1 MARNTRSAMRANAI
15 LADDSQDTNPAPK
28 TAPPNKERAPL
39 GIIDANNIATNEEN
53 PTLDNSEPPAKP
65 KSKGKKT
72 KGGKKGKKQL
82 VSEVDENVVGSI
94 WDVKEDESVSDTSDA
109 VTKACEE
116 LMGHNNDAMKQI
128 HVDNDMPTTPSSPAV
143 EAVRMQLQ
151 EAQSTNL
158 SSPTKTSI
166 AEQLEPQKQNMTGGN
181 GSVHEP
187 LESPVPNQTH
197 LVKLEGEQI
206 SEAEKQASVP
216 SSNNDLPGR
225 KTSSRSSPRPARI
238 EDSVEAIDAL
248 EDAIEQIGEA
258 LPTSRPSSAKR
269 ATPTKEHHS
278 TPDGKVLKELKGNA
292 DGTLLGTNF
301 TKASNSKPKPVNT
314 PKVASS
320 IASKKAAPKLA
331 RNSIQPRTAATKP
344 PSSRPSTAKTTITK
358 PPSPK
363 GSTPKPQGQAQSISN
378 LAGPSTK
385 QRPVSASLRAPPPLK
400 KSTKPPTKSNFELP
414 GEAISRKLKEQREER
429 LKREEEEKQRK
440 REFKARPIRRSVAPV
455 VKPTAASRARASLL
469 HGELA
474 ENQNAPKAKAPR
486 VSTLSANGDSL
497 KRTSILTVSK
507 RSSVLPAIA
516 NSSARRST
524 SNSSSN
530 STKVEPTTAFVPNS
544 TVTSEEIAQ
553 QKLKGKEVFKRAR
566 REEEELERKRKE
578 KEDAAKL
585 ARIAAAERGRQ
596 ASREW
601 AEKQKRAKAAAA
613 GKKGME
619 GGAGEVVKA

>member
-15 LADDSQDTNPAPK
+15 LADSSQDTNPAPK
-28 TAPPNKERAPL
+28 TATPNKERAPL
-39 GIIDANNIATNEEN
+39 GIIDANNIATNEDN

-72 KGGKKGKKQL
+72 KGGKKGTKQS
-82 VSEVDENVVGSI
+82 VPEVDENVVGSI
-94 WDVKEDESVSDTSDA
+94 SEVKEDESVSDTSDA

-116 LMGHNNDAMKQI
+116 LMEHNNDVMKQI
-128 HVDNDMPTTPSSPAV
+128 HVDNNMPSTPSSPAV

-151 EAQSTNL
+151 EAQSTDL

-166 AEQLEPQKQNMTGGN
+166 AEQLEPQKQNMIGGN

-187 LESPVPNQTH
+187 LKSPVPNQTH
-197 LVKLEGEQI
+197 PVTLEGEQVT
-206 SEAEKQASVP
+206 EAEKPASVP
-216 SSNNDLPGR
+216 SSHEDLSGR
-225 KTSSRSSPRPARI
+225 KTSSRSPPRPARI

-258 LPTSRPSSAKR
+258 LPASRPSSAKR

-278 TPDGKVLKELKGNA
+278 TQNGKVLKELKGNA
-292 DGTLLGTNF
+292 DGALLETNF
-301 TKASNSKPKPVNT
+301 TKASNKKAKPVNT

-320 IASKKAAPKLA
+320 VAIKKAAPKPA
-331 RNSIQPRTAATKP
+331 RNSIQPRAAATKP
-344 PSSRPSTAKTTITK
+344 PSSRPSTAETTIPK

-363 GSTPKPQGQAQSISN
+363 GSTPKPQGPAQSISN
-378 LAGPSTK
+378 LTGPSTK
-385 QRPVSASLRAPPPLK
+385 QRPVSASLRAPLPLK
-400 KSTKPPTKSNFELP
+400 KSTKPPTRSNFELP

-429 LKREEEEKQRK
+429 LKREEEEKQKK

-474 ENQNAPKAKAPR
+474 ENHHTPKAKTPR
-486 VSTLSANGDSL
+486 VSTISANGDSL
-497 KRTSILTVSK
+497 KRTSILTVPK
-507 RSSVLPAIA
+507 RSSVLRAVA

-530 STKVEPTTAFVPNS
+530 STKVKPTTAFVPNS
-544 TVTSEEIAQ
+544 AVTLEEIAQ

-566 REEEELERKRKE
+566 LEEEELERKRKE

-601 AEKQKRAKAAAA
+601 AEKQKRAKATAAR
-613 GKKGME
+613 KKGME
-619 GGAGEVVKA
+619 GGDGEVVKA